1 LETKA
6 LSCERQL
13 YSSFERKEGS
23 EIGRKE
29 EGEEGL
35 LVLRIGR
42 TIECFQE
49 EGKILR
55 KGEKFNI

>member
-6 LSCERQL
+6 LSCEKQL

-23 EIGRKE
+23 EIERKE

-49 EGKILR
+49 EGKIL
-55 KGEKFNI
+55 